1 MLPESAEVV
10 LFAALV
16 LAFAILFAP
25 TRAPRRS
32 LVLRGGAG
40 LAGTI
45 AIAAVPTFELA
56 LLVLL
61 GLGVLNASAAGRRSF
76 AIRLRAPVLAVAVI
90 ALALVLARATGP
102 EVLGRFA
109 AIAAGPHGD
118 GTTRQ
123 PGRRRGAGRVG
134 AVRRVRRPRAAPAR
148 RDPAVLAAGAR
159 ACGGDAAVA
168 AGVAAAWSQPWSPA
182 GPPGAWRG

>member
-25 TRAPRRS
+25 TPAPRRS

-45 AIAAVPTFELA
+45 AIAPGPTFGLA
-56 LLVLL
+56 PLLLL
-61 GLGVLNASAAGRRSF
+61 WLGGLKPPAAGRRSF
-76 AIRLRAPVLAVAVI
+76 AIRLRAPVLAVALF

-109 AIAAGPHGD
+109 AVGLIAG
-118 GTTRQ
+118 
-123 PGRRRGAGRVG
+123 
-134 AVRRVRRPRAAPAR
+134 
-148 RDPAVLAAGAR
+148 
-159 ACGGDAAVA
+159 VA
-168 AGVAAAWSQPWSPA
+168 AGVGLLPYLHPFEPDDAVAASPIAWMAFIGPA
-182 GPPGAWRG
+182 LAVVVVAGAGGGLAGAAGGAVRALLI